1 MKGNTSMLIVGKCL
15 TIGRYP
21 EQSEKIL
28 KAIKSNNFNWE
39 EVVLT
44 ASNQFV
50 LPAWFIQM
58 KNAGLTDFM
67 PEELKLHV
75 AELTNLNRERN
86 IKIIHQADEIAKLLN
101 TNGIAPV
108 FLKGTA
114 HLLLGLYTDPA
125 ERMIGDIDFL
135 VKDDEVL
142 AAAECLQCLGFQ
154 PETKYNAAVHS
165 EMKHF
170 PGLVNYDYPA
180 AIEIHRE
187 VMDPPNDRK
196 FKAENVLRDKQRIPS
211 DHEIYAPSFAH
222 LIVHNMLNAQINDK
236 SYAKASVLLRQT
248 YDLFLLSER
257 ENPQN
262 VLEAFDKFRKES
274 GAWLAVSSLLLGNP
288 GCLQHKKTSAV
299 KAYLNWFIFMQQH
312 PRIAAVYRQTFY
324 LSWRFWRYVM
334 LPARAVFD
342 PSVRAGIFLRL
353 TDKSWYGKHINSYQ
367 KHFK

>member
-1 MKGNTSMLIVGKCL
+1 MKGNISMLIVGKCL
-15 TIGRYP
+15 TLGRYP
-21 EQSEKIL
+21 ELKEEIL
-28 KAIKSNNFNWE
+28 KAIKSNDFNWE
-39 EVVLT
+39 ELVFD

-50 LPAWFIQM
+50 LPAWFIRM
-58 KNAGLTDFM
+58 KNAGLAEYM
-67 PEELKLHV
+67 PEELSLHV

-86 IKIIHQADEIAKLLN
+86 KKIINQATEIAKLLN
-101 TNGIAPV
+101 ANGITPV

-114 HLLLGLYTDPA
+114 HLLLGLYTDLA

-142 AAAECLQCLGFQ
+142 AAAECLQSLGFQ

-180 AIEIHRE
+180 SVEIHRE
-187 VMDPPNDRK
+187 VMNPPNDRK
-196 FKAENVLRDKQRIPS
+196 FKAENILRDKQRIPS
-211 DHEIYAPSFAH
+211 DHEIYAPGFSH

-236 SYAKASVLLRQT
+236 SYANANVLLRQT
-248 YDLFLLSER
+248 YDLFLLSEK

-262 VLEAFDKFRKES
+262 VLETFDKFRKES
-274 GAWLAVSSLLLGNP
+274 DAWLAVSSMLLGNP
-288 GCLQHKKTSAV
+288 GCLHYKKTSAT
-299 KAYLNWFIFMQQH
+299 KTYLNWFIFMQQH

-324 LSWRFWRYVM
+324 LLWRFWRYVM

-353 TDKSWYGKHINSYQ
+353 TDKSWYGRHIDSYL
-367 KHFK
+367 KNFR

>member
-15 TIGRYP
+15 TLGRYP
-21 EQSEKIL
+21 ELREEIL
-28 KAIKSNNFNWE
+28 KAIKGNDFNWE
-39 EVVLT
+39 EVVLA

-50 LPAWFIQM
+50 LPAWFIRM
-58 KNAGLTDFM
+58 KNAGLAEYM
-67 PEELKLHV
+67 PEELRLHL
-75 AELTNLNRERN
+75 AELTNLNRKRN
-86 IKIIHQADEIAKLLN
+86 KKIIQQTLEIAELLN
-101 TNGIAPV
+101 ANGIAPV

-114 HLLLGLYTDPA
+114 HLLLGLYTDLA

-142 AAAECLQCLGFQ
+142 TAAECIQNLGFQ
-154 PETKYNAAVHS
+154 PEVKYNAAMHG

-187 VMDPPNDRK
+187 VMNPPKVRK
-196 FKAENVLRDKQRIPS
+196 FKAENILRDKQRIQS
-211 DHEIYAPSFAH
+211 DHEIYTPGFAH

-236 SYAKASVLLRQT
+236 SYANANVLLRQT

-262 VLEAFDKFRKES
+262 VLKAFGKFRNES
-274 GAWLAVSSLLLGNP
+274 DAWLAVSSMLLGNP
-288 GCLQHKKTSAV
+288 DCLQYKKTSAA
-299 KAYLNWFIFMQQH
+299 KTYLKWFVYMQQH
-312 PRIAAVYRQTFY
+312 PQIATVYRQTFY
-324 LSWRFWRYVM
+324 LLWRFWRYVM
-334 LPARAVFD
+334 LSARAVFD
-342 PSVRAGIFLRL
+342 PSVRAGIFSRL
-353 TDKSWYGKHINSYQ
+353 SDKSWYGKHIDSYR

>member
-1 MKGNTSMLIVGKCL
+1 
-15 TIGRYP
+15 
-21 EQSEKIL
+21 
-28 KAIKSNNFNWE
+28 
-39 EVVLT
+39 
-44 ASNQFV
+44 
-50 LPAWFIQM
+50 
-58 KNAGLTDFM
+58 
-67 PEELKLHV
+67 
-75 AELTNLNRERN
+75 
-86 IKIIHQADEIAKLLN
+86 
-101 TNGIAPV
+101 
-108 FLKGTA
+108 LKGTA

-142 AAAECLQCLGFQ
+142 AAAECLQSLGFQ
-154 PETKYNAAVHS
+154 PETKYNSAVHS

-187 VMDPPNDRK
+187 VMNPPNDRK
-196 FKAENVLRDKQRIPS
+196 FKAENILRDKQRIPS
-211 DHEIYAPSFAH
+211 EHEIYAPSFTH

-236 SYAKASVLLRQT
+236 SYSNANVLLRQS

-257 ENPQN
+257 ENPQI

-288 GCLQHKKTSAV
+288 NCLQYNKMSAIKT
-299 KAYLNWFIFMQQH
+299 YLNWFIFMQQH

-324 LSWRFWRYVM
+324 LSWRIWRYVM
-334 LPARAVFD
+334 LPARAVLN